1 MRESWRR
8 CSAQALSRAQPRPSR
23 PRLRFAYRPP
33 ASPSASPLAST
44 TEARA
49 LSHLP
54 TRLRPR
60 APRARARLERE
71 PGKDEL
77 QSRRRWRWRWPQPAV
92 CITLRRLRTA
102 EVVTCPPRA
111 RAALAR
117 VLSVVQSLLFDR
129 RADTSRCMSI
139 QPSPLPWS
147 FCSDSK
153 CKTSSWLATVD
164 VGRASSKERI
174 SARFFRFPQA
184 SSPITNGWQSTEPS
198 SRRLR
203 SSRSPF
209 RKWSTQT
216 DVSTRITTAHA
227 LWRRRRTGLSFFSVP
242 PSAASR
248 RALSRAISASR
259 PRRTRAVFSV
269 TPVNCDARLR
279 SSSSMLSVVLICI
292 SMYIL
297 CIRVKFLLHRD

>member
-111 RAALAR
+111 RAPLLPGSYPSSKACFSTGGQTQVDACRSSRVPCRRASAPIASAKPPHGSPPWTWAGPPAR
-117 VLSVVQSLLFDR
+117 RGSLLGSSDSRR
-129 RADTSRCMSI
+129 RARQSRTDGKAPNLRPEDFEALGR
-139 QPSPLPWS
+139 PS
-147 FCSDSK
+147 
-153 CKTSSWLATVD
+153 AN
-164 VGRASSKERI
+164 GRPKQTYQR
-174 SARFFRFPQA
+174 
-184 SSPITNGWQSTEPS
+184 G
-198 SRRLR
+198 SRRLTR
-203 SSRSPF
+203 SG
-209 RKWSTQT
+209 
-216 DVSTRITTAHA
+216 D
-227 LWRRRRTGLSFFSVP
+227 GDE
-242 PSAASR
+242 
-248 RALSRAISASR
+248 RA
-259 PRRTRAVFSV
+259 
-269 TPVNCDARLR
+269 
-279 SSSSMLSVVLICI
+279 
-292 SMYIL
+292 
-297 CIRVKFLLHRD
+297 